1 MLTRCVK
8 TTYLFETGT
17 QCPPYLSKI
26 RDLSILPNILHVRT
40 PWWKLTLQHVA
51 ALFHQGVDDFY
62 QQLMCDSRTLPSLAV
77 EEIGR
82 GILEYRKAIRQD
94 LPFRLKRLHVWNVS
108 GWTLATRAGDAKM
121 RLVKRLLRTGP
132 VLLQETRWHAE
143 THQVLHHNIPGIQ
156 VAHTQGL
163 LTERGGVSG
172 GAAALIPPGWKLD
185 RTEVVIPGRIV
196 LAVIQDRYSTI
207 GLLSVYL
214 HPQTK
219 VVELKELIAWVKTS
233 KVDFPLYMGG
243 DFNQVDAS
251 CPDLWNELL
260 VHAQVLDTH
269 PQLHTFESPT
279 GSSALDR
286 VLCPTD
292 YIAAAQIDVMVAA
305 NRRHHLSGHYQLTA
319 TFVVRPRVKSD
330 MKDPV
335 HQTIPTNV
343 FCPGKNEANP
353 YMVPNDLQ
361 ELIRRIQRLPQTDE
375 VEFVSTLWSWWR
387 QQPIPSDHP
396 RIPEH
401 ELLRKFLKIRA
412 EVLHVPAKQFHALQ
426 TATYHIF
433 TSNGVSE
440 LY

>member
-1 MLTRCVK
+1 MLKPIRSCTI
-8 TTYLFETGT
+8 TYQAF
-17 QCPPYLSKI
+17 K
-26 RDLSILPNILHVRT
+26 LHT
-40 PWWKLTLQHVA
+40 PKDCYC
-51 ALFHQGVDDFY
+51 GV
-62 QQLMCDSRTLPSLAV
+62 
-77 EEIGR
+77 
-82 GILEYRKAIRQD
+82 
-94 LPFRLKRLHVWNVS
+94 
-108 GWTLATRAGDAKM
+108 
-121 RLVKRLLRTGP
+121 
-132 VLLQETRWHAE
+132 
-143 THQVLHHNIPGIQ
+143 
-156 VAHTQGL
+156 
-163 LTERGGVSG
+163 TERGGVPG

-243 DFNQVDAS
+243 DFNQVDTS

-387 QQPIPSDHP
+387 QQPIPSNHP

-412 EVLHVPAKQFHALQ
+412 EVLHVPAKQYHALQ

-440 LY
+440 LYPGKITIRSDLLKQIFDFLDQITMTRQYPALEQVNQPSQRYRQ

>member
-1 MLTRCVK
+1 M
-8 TTYLFETGT
+8 
-17 QCPPYLSKI
+17 
-26 RDLSILPNILHVRT
+26 
-40 PWWKLTLQHVA
+40 
-51 ALFHQGVDDFY
+51 
-62 QQLMCDSRTLPSLAV
+62 
-77 EEIGR
+77 
-82 GILEYRKAIRQD
+82 
-94 LPFRLKRLHVWNVS
+94 
-108 GWTLATRAGDAKM
+108 
-121 RLVKRLLRTGP
+121 
-132 VLLQETRWHAE
+132 
-143 THQVLHHNIPGIQ
+143 
-156 VAHTQGL
+156 
-163 LTERGGVSG
+163 
-172 GAAALIPPGWKLD
+172 
-185 RTEVVIPGRIV
+185 
-196 LAVIQDRYSTI
+196 
-207 GLLSVYL
+207 
-214 HPQTK
+214 
-219 VVELKELIAWVKTS
+219 
-233 KVDFPLYMGG
+233 
-243 DFNQVDAS
+243 DAS

-292 YIAAAQIDVMVAA
+292 YIAVAQIDVMVTA
-305 NRRHHLSGHYQLTA
+305 NRPHHLCGHYQLTA

-343 FCPGKNEANP
+343 FCPGKNEADP

-412 EVLHVPAKQFHALQ
+412 EVLHVPAKHFHALQ
-426 TATYHIF
+426 AATYHIF
-433 TSNGVSE
+433 TSSGVSE
-440 LY
+440 LYPGKIIIRSDLLKQI